1 VGTVECGRAGWRE
14 ATQAPTAFADCERIR
29 RLRMDKAAKSHYEN
43 NSDYALALTLMAK
56 IEKRGQGFL
65 VCNVTPQK

>member
-1 VGTVECGRAGWRE
+1 
-14 ATQAPTAFADCERIR
+14 
-29 RLRMDKAAKSHYEN
+29 MDKAAKSHYEN